1 MIGKTGNL
9 IISMMNIEN
18 LFHKIR
24 YQLFQI
30 NPTGNRAYFLLLA
43 LSSFAFTL
51 PHPFHLSKCELEYS
65 HEEKALQISLH
76 LFIDDLEVALRQQG
90 ADQLFICT
98 KKEAEKAEHYMLKY
112 LQQRFKIEVDGK
124 EKTYQLLGKEI
135 SKDLAGVWCYLEIPN
150 IEAIKQLKIQN
161 QLLLEVFDDQK
172 NIVHIRGP
180 KGKKGGLI
188 FGRGKGIQTV
198 DF

>member
-1 MIGKTGNL
+1 M
-9 IISMMNIEN
+9 
-18 LFHKIR
+18 
-24 YQLFQI
+24 
-30 NPTGNRAYFLLLA
+30 
-43 LSSFAFTL
+43 
-51 PHPFHLSKCELEYS
+51 
-65 HEEKALQISLH
+65 
-76 LFIDDLEVALRQQG
+76 
-90 ADQLFICT
+90 
-98 KKEAEKAEHYMLKY
+98 
-112 LQQRFKIEVDGK
+112 
-124 EKTYQLLGKEI
+124 LGKEI